1 MQYHKGIEL
10 SVIGLNVFADLSPV
24 FHSHIAG
31 VKQRIVLQY
40 AVEDTVLLGGQLT
53 SVCDSAERERERER
67 VRENFFE
74 ILYKHIYNT
83 ASID

>member
-53 SVCDSAERERERER
+53 SVGDSAERQR
-67 VRENFFE
+67 NFLE
-74 ILYKHIYNT
+74 IILYKHIYNT